1 MGTSLCFTFFSL
13 TLFVITFT
21 QLLPKAN
28 SATYWGDTQALKQFK
43 NGLDPNS
50 LSPGSCLASWDFNF
64 NPCDSLFTEKFTC
77 GFRCDAVISGPSRVT
92 ELALDS
98 AGYSGSLASSSWNL
112 PYLQTLDLS
121 NNYFSGSIPDSLS
134 NLTRLS
140 RLILSFNSLTGSVPE
155 SIGSLSGLQELYLD
169 NNKLEGTM
177 PWSVNGLKNL
187 ARLGV
192 QGNKLSGEFPDLGQL
207 GSLNLLDAS
216 DNAISGELP
225 ARLPASLVEFIMRN
239 NQLEGNIPA
248 SVTSMV
254 NLQPT
259 TDSRGSKQ
267 QPAPRTVTGLHG
279 FNAQALLP
287 IPGEQQVHGY
297 DSDPVR
303 HPGGFTRCRGVA
315 VLEAV
320 AGWELPVRTHTGP
333 VDEGDGSGFGYG
345 PVGEELLV
353 PVSDE
358 FFFLRGWRA
367 EVAGGV

>member
-1 MGTSLCFTFFSL
+1 
-13 TLFVITFT
+13 
-21 QLLPKAN
+21 
-28 SATYWGDTQALKQFK
+28 
-43 NGLDPNS
+43 
-50 LSPGSCLASWDFNF
+50 
-64 NPCDSLFTEKFTC
+64 
-77 GFRCDAVISGPSRVT
+77 
-92 ELALDS
+92 
-98 AGYSGSLASSSWNL
+98 
-112 PYLQTLDLS
+112 
-121 NNYFSGSIPDSLS
+121 
-134 NLTRLS
+134 
-140 RLILSFNSLTGSVPE
+140 
-155 SIGSLSGLQELYLD
+155 
-169 NNKLEGTM
+169 M

-187 ARLGV
+187 IRLGV
-192 QGNKLSGEFPDLGQL
+192 QGNKLSGELPDLGQL

-225 ARLPASLVEFIMRN
+225 ATLPASLFEFIMRN
-239 NQLEGNIPA
+239 NQLEGNIPESVTRKALSAA
-248 SVTSMV
+248 SVVCTPTTHPL
-254 NLQPT
+254 LQPIRVGSSTLQLGPTKPT

-287 IPGEQQVHGY
+287 IPGNN
-297 DSDPVR
+297 R
-303 HPGGFTRCRGVA
+303 FTVP
-315 VLEAV
+315 EAV